1 MIPRISY
8 LEILPNLR
16 IKVRFDDNRTV
27 IYDVSEDVH
36 DIPSYA
42 PLETLTGL
50 FPQAKL
56 DQSRTVVYWND
67 EIDLPSDIIY
77 EFGQE
82 LTPASDKSY

>member
-8 LEILPNLR
+8 FEILPNLR
-16 IKVRFDDNRTV
+16 MKVRFDDNRTV
-27 IYDVSEDVH
+27 IYDVSEDVRE
-36 DIPSYA
+36 ISSYA

-50 FPQAKL
+50 FSQAKL

-77 EFGQE
+77 KFGQE
-82 LTPASDKSY
+82 LTPASA